1 MAFSGIQEGHVTL
14 RHLDS
19 PALGCGGKTVLL
31 SILLNLLSLTY
42 FAISKDCTLKDSIL
56 YNNRLKIS
64 KTINN
69 NINHTTII
77 YS

>member
-14 RHLDS
+14 KHFDS
-19 PALGCGGKTVLL
+19 PVRGRGGKTVLL

-42 FAISKDCTLKDSIL
+42 FAISKDCILKDSIL
-56 YNNRLKIS
+56 YIKKLSIS

-69 NINHTTII
+69 IISNVTI